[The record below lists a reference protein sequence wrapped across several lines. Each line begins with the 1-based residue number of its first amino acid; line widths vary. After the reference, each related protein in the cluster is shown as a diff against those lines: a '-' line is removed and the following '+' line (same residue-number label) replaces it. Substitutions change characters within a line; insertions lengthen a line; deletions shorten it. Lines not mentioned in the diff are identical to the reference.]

1 MHQLQTL
8 FRRLQ
13 KSVKEKLEEPEMW
26 WQRTWRAKMVS
37 LAEMKDKEYIPCRAF
52 VSCLVKG
59 ALSIGKI
66 NMLNAKELKR
76 LRVIPDTEERYYVP
90 PKEYEIPAYEAG
102 MRSSNSDEKYLRAT
116 LFCDPN
122 DPVAVALANE
132 LGAYHVSD
140 QEFAERAFHFVK
152 DKMLL
157 NEGPMN
163 GVAETFQRGTGN
175 CFHLTSAFI
184 ALCRCAGIKAR
195 YKVFSM
201 KMIPSWYDVVIQPDP
216 FIKKWYDAL
225 GYFTLEGEGEILLD
239 GKWVVANVTAACHS
253 D

>member
-1 MHQLQTL
+1 
-8 FRRLQ
+8 
-13 KSVKEKLEEPEMW
+13 
-26 WQRTWRAKMVS
+26 MVS

-239 GKWVVANVTAACHS
+239 GKWVVANVTAQAEWQAATGTPINRLGEDS
-253 D
+253 LGSSY